1 MRMVRRDMN
10 LFTGDAETHIKQGEN
25 NLSELDQ
32 VA

>member
-1 MRMVRRDMN
+1 MRMASRDIN

-25 NLSELDQ
+25 NLPELDQ